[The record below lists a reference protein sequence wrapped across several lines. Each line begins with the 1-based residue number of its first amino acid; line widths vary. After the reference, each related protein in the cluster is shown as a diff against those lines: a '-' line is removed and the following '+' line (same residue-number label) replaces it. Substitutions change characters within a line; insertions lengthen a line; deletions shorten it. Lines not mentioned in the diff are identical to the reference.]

1 MHALLLWQVIREAVA
16 ALVVEVEV
24 AGVAEATVEA
34 EAVGGVDVR
43 DFHFKPGFHSY

>member
-1 MHALLLWQVIREAVA
+1 VA
-16 ALVVEVEV
+16 EVED

-43 DFHFKPGFHSY
+43 DFRFEQDFHSYCFSG